1 MNLIVRTTAP
11 FGSVIVH
18 VLDFKDVWVEG
29 SKAAGIIAEP
39 ELEEL

>member
-1 MNLIVRTTAP
+1 MTSIIRTTAP

-29 SKAAGIIAEP
+29 SKAAGMITEP
-39 ELEEL
+39 ELEDL